1 MKNYCPYCLSEN
13 SLQEQ
18 SYQFIAHPMP
28 GHSIPL
34 RLQAQVCLHCEEQV
48 ESPSQAVLNS
58 TIISD
63 AKLAWLADH
72 IDLDRA
78 IGYLVKELRRNLGI
92 TQAELSKMIGAKG
105 VSISKYELHTVK
117 PSALARTL
125 FKVLAK
131 SKDARNTLISPVIF
145 VPSVSYSIF
154 ESSSTLSSELLTFV
168 DHSTIGSIPTA
179 TATTAI
185 MHSIVSFFDK
195 SLLAASKIMEIC
207 TSQSDQLH
215 PAAASIKTRS
225 PSQKLVPVY

>member
-18 SYQFIAHPMP
+18 PYQFIAHPMP
-28 GHSIPL
+28 GYSIPL

-48 ESPSQAVLNS
+48 ESPSQTALNS

-63 AKLAWLADH
+63 AKLVWLADH

-78 IGYLVKELRRNLGI
+78 IGYLVKELRRNLGV

-131 SKDARNTLISPVIF
+131 SKDARNTLISPVVF
-145 VPSVSYSIF
+145 APSVSYSIF
-154 ESSSTLSSELLTFV
+154 ESSNTLPSELLTFV
-168 DHSTIGSIPTA
+168 DHRTIGSITTA
-179 TATTAI
+179 TASSAI
-185 MHSIVSFFDK
+185 MHSIVGFVDK
-195 SLLAASKIMEIC
+195 SLLAASKILEIC
-207 TSQSDQLH
+207 ISQSDQLH
-215 PAAASIKTRS
+215 PATASIKTRS